1 MKTLATEPAPAAK
14 RLASLPPAAYLPR
27 MALETTLILFK
38 PDAVAKSLVGTV
50 LSRFEK
56 EGFKIEPSCS
66 YVEAAF
72 RRHPEWAD
80 LRAELPS

>member
-1 MKTLATEPAPAAK
+1 
-14 RLASLPPAAYLPR
+14 

-56 EGFKIEPSCS
+56 EGFKIRGMKMLFLTDELL
-66 YVEAAF
+66 
-72 RRHPEWAD
+72 AD
-80 LRAELPS
+80 HYNMSA